1 MADISDRAYRQGLVL
16 AFLVVFA
23 LSATE
28 PASRS
33 DWALENLLV
42 LGAAVALWQVR
53 ETVPFSRIASTSIFL
68 FLCAHEVGAHY
79 TYPAVPY
86 DRWFQALT
94 GHSLQQL
101 LGLHRNHY
109 DRFVH
114 TLFGLLLTVPFREVL
129 LRTSPVR
136 GRWSYVLPVAI
147 VMALSAGYEI
157 CEWIAGVSV
166 GSGLGDAFLGA
177 QGDPW
182 NSQEDMA
189 CAAVGA
195 MLAAS
200 LLRWQHS
207 RAEAGRTERGPYR
220 GGRVPAPSRA
230 TALATYGL
238 AGPSGERAAAAR
250 ASSSVSRARSL

>member
-157 CEWIAGVSV
+157 LRVDRRRLGRQRSRRRVPGCPGRSLGFAG
-166 GSGLGDAFLGA
+166 GHGLRRRGRHAGRE
-177 QGDPW
+177 P
-182 NSQEDMA
+182 
-189 CAAVGA
+189 AA
-195 MLAAS
+195 LAA
-200 LLRWQHS
+200 
-207 RAEAGRTERGPYR
+207 
-220 GGRVPAPSRA
+220 
-230 TALATYGL
+230 
-238 AGPSGERAAAAR
+238 
-250 ASSSVSRARSL
+250 

>member
-1 MADISDRAYRQGLVL
+1 MR
-16 AFLVVFA
+16 
-23 LSATE
+23 
-28 PASRS
+28 
-33 DWALENLLV
+33 LELLGRH
-42 LGAAVALWQVR
+42 L
-53 ETVPFSRIASTSIFL
+53 
-68 FLCAHEVGAHY
+68 
-79 TYPAVPY
+79 
-86 DRWFQALT
+86 
-94 GHSLQQL
+94 QL

-166 GSGLGDAFLGA
+166 GSSLGDAFLGA

-182 NSQEDMA
+182 DSQEDMA

-195 MLAAS
+195 MVAAS
-200 LLRWQHS
+200 LLQRNGFDHVSEIAGGIAGW
-207 RAEAGRTERGPYR
+207 EAAKLP
-220 GGRVPAPSRA
+220 VQ
-230 TALATYGL
+230 TAACL
-238 AGPSGERAAAAR
+238 S
-250 ASSSVSRARSL
+250 

>member
-1 MADISDRAYRQGLVL
+1 MADISDRAYRQGLAL

-23 LSATE
+23 LSATD
-28 PASRS
+28 PTSRS

-53 ETVPFSRIASTSIFL
+53 ETVPFPRLASTSIFL
-68 FLCAHEVGAHY
+68 FLCAHEIGAHY

-86 DRWFQALT
+86 DRWLQAST
-94 GHSLQQL
+94 GHSLQEL
-101 LGLHRNHY
+101 FGLRRNHY

-157 CEWIAGVSV
+157 CEWIAGVTV
-166 GSGLGDAFLGA
+166 GGNLGDAFLGA

-182 NSQEDMA
+182 DSQEDMA

-195 MLAAS
+195 MVAAS
-200 LLRWQHS
+200 LLRWHHS
-207 RAEAGRTERGPYR
+207 RAEARHAARDPHR
-220 GGRVPAPSRA
+220 GGRVAAPSRA
-230 TALATYGL
+230 TALAAYGL
-238 AGPSGERAAAAR
+238 PGPPGERAPAAR
-250 ASSSVSRARSL
+250 ASSSVSRARSV